1 MLCKWATFLVS
12 VTLHRLSENVLELTH
27 LKRIWAEKIM
37 ISSPLTL
44 KIPITNYIS
53 IVSKIAWRLK
63 VDGNEKVCKVI
74 FDTPSWHLVD
84 TATALVSHNC
94 IIGSV
99 EICRTKDLLK
109 KMLLVE
115 WYFHDVVFT
124 HPHKGLH
131 SPVPFGFRPSSLG
144 QPWPLDKVLCILL
157 RYVSITMI

>member
-1 MLCKWATFLVS
+1 
-12 VTLHRLSENVLELTH
+12 
-27 LKRIWAEKIM
+27 M

-63 VDGNEKVCKVI
+63 VDGNEKVCKVT
-74 FDTPSWHLVD
+74 FD

-109 KMLLVE
+109 KMFLVE

-131 SPVPFGFRPSSLG
+131 SPIPFGFRPSSLG
-144 QPWPLDKVLCILL
+144 QPLPLDKVLCILL
-157 RYVSITMI
+157 FIRYVSITIV